1 MREKIMGVAPMMN
14 NFTFAIGNGST
25 RISVVVVSLGKD
37 INISIQGGQ
46 GHIGSMVIGIPRPSL
61 ADKTRM
67 SATTSV
73 FNLTGHMDDSLTQP
87 LAQQLAAETGRVVSV
102 VGGFHLD
109 NITPEEIEAVKQNVE
124 SARTIIAEKLR

>member
-1 MREKIMGVAPMMN
+1 MMN
-14 NFTFAIGNGST
+14 NFIFAIGNGST
-25 RISVVVVSLGKD
+25 RISVVVALLGKD

-46 GHIGSMVIGIPRPSL
+46 GHIGSIAIGIPRASL

-73 FNLTGHMDDSLTQP
+73 FNLTGHMDDLLTQP
-87 LAQQLAAETGRVVSV
+87 LAHQLAAETGRVVSV

-109 NITPEEIEAVKQNVE
+109 NITSEEVEAVKQNIE
-124 SARTIIAEKLR
+124 SARTIMAEKFRQGQL